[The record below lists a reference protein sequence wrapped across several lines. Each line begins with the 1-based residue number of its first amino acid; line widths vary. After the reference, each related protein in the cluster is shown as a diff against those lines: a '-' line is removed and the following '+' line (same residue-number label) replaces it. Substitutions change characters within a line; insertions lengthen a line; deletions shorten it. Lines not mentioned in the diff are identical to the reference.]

1 MQRRLRADG
10 AAAACVSEGRLPVGA
25 RPRTAG
31 RRVAELKDR
40 ILAELRRISLP
51 NGEDIVSSGFVK
63 ALAIESGKARFVLEV
78 PPELG
83 PRMEPV
89 RAAAERAVAS
99 VPGVSA
105 VSVVMTAHDQ
115 GRPGPPARPAEPPTF
130 RLGRHPTRQD
140 GAATVKGVDRVIAVA
155 SGKGGVGK
163 STVASNLAVALQR
176 QGRSVGLLDADML
189 GPSIPKMMGTSERP
203 ESPDGKTLSPIL
215 AHGVKMMSIGSL
227 VREDEPVVWRG
238 PMLMGALQ
246 QMLTDV
252 DWSGT
257 EILIVDLPPGT
268 GDVQL
273 TLCQKFRPSGAVIVC
288 TPQDVALIDARRAI
302 AMFRKLDTPVLGIV
316 ENMSTFACPACGT
329 ETHIFGRDGAKRE
342 AERLELPFLGTL
354 PILPEIMLSGDSGV
368 PAASGPGPA
377 ADAFEALASRIT
389 MG

>member
-1 MQRRLRADG
+1 M
-10 AAAACVSEGRLPVGA
+10 
-25 RPRTAG
+25 
-31 RRVAELKDR
+31 AELRDR
-40 ILAELRRISLP
+40 ILSELRRISLP
-51 NGEDIVSSGFVK
+51 NGEDIVSMGFVK
-63 ALAIESGKARFVLEV
+63 ALAVESGKARFVLEV

-89 RAAAERAVAS
+89 RAAAERAVAAL
-99 VPGVSA
+99 PGVSA

-115 GRPGPPARPAEPPTF
+115 GRPGPPTF

-140 GAATVKGVDRVIAVA
+140 GAAAVKGVDRVVAVA

-163 STVASNLAVALQR
+163 STVASNLAVALRR

-189 GPSIPKMMGTSERP
+189 GPSIPKMMGTNERP
-203 ESPDGKTLSPIL
+203 ESPDGKTLTPIL
-215 AHGVKMMSIGSL
+215 AHGVRMMSIGSL
-227 VREDEPVVWRG
+227 LREDEPVVWRG

-342 AERLELPFLGTL
+342 AERLDLPFLGAL
-354 PILPEIMLSGDSGV
+354 PILPEIMLSGDGGV
-368 PAASGPGPA
+368 PAAISPGPA
-377 ADAFEALASRIT
+377 ANAFDALASRIA